1 MNLQPVSS
9 GSINMSG
16 DSNQNGLD
24 HYLNELN
31 NQNLMQV
38 RRPNE
43 EQILAFI
50 DFEGIKPDQAIQ
62 HKTFPDSHKENKSK
76 GSKSSQ
82 QIRRNSLD
90 LSEVSPLKQSLRD
103 DLIPCDSPNI
113 ELKKLGDPDDHRKS
127 KTVISPAIQSSKSPK
142 RKSKHFSKIFSKITN
157 RMHLAKKFIQKIKL
171 LSPFAKKIQKQ
182 QLQLIQDLSSD
193 INNCNEK
200 YNNNSFIRIHDKSK
214 QKKVLKR
221 IESMKAF
228 IALKTYFSVCKI
240 QVIFDKLKN
249 ETIDPQGNFLF
260 IWELLKFF
268 MTLASLFQLSI
279 QICFNLDV
287 LNWFFI
293 SEKENS
299 QIILIM
305 MFIYYSFDIVL
316 GFRTGYY
323 ENGEVVTKQQRV
335 ARRYLRKYFFVD
347 LISIIP
353 IFVNIILIQS
363 FETDNTII
371 KIVNCL
377 SFLRSNAL
385 NRVYHSLEGRL
396 LSNPRF
402 VIGYRFLSVIGTV
415 FLYAHVFG
423 CLWYVVA
430 QNNQN
435 NWINKAGI
443 VEDSWFALYSYSIY
457 WSVMTMTTV
466 GYGDLTPANHE
477 EALFCVC
484 TMFIAS
490 VVFAYSIN
498 TIGMI
503 ITEMNKFD
511 EKINENMA
519 IINRYMQRKNFEQSL
534 QFRVRQY
541 LQNLWTQ
548 EEKFRI
554 VDENKIINCLSP
566 NLKEEIQICLY
577 GQFITSIHI
586 FYRYFSQECLLDLTK
601 SVQEYRVAPN
611 SYVIENGTH
620 DGIALYQLV
629 SGEAEMFVDLQD
641 RKYYIGKM
649 KQGDIFGHGPFFMN
663 NVHPYSIKTDTACSF
678 SYLSKQ
684 MFLDILQSHPGDY
697 QTYRMIID
705 QWTFQNQKLDLG
717 VKCLGCGET
726 DHDIDQCHRL
736 HLIINK
742 QILLTKHLFSVPNK
756 RILFHRNSRRTTNAK
771 FGQRLFEDAVSLFQE
786 NNYSFSSEE
795 EEPNPSQIERTHQTK
810 QTQDIRY
817 QEPTHNTH
825 RSQQQQQQQQQQHQ
839 QSKNVRFRK
848 RSRSLNSIS
857 VHSDEESKFQKS
869 ISGYKSNDSQIDKI
883 SGIPVKVQQLPS
895 SQLSQSSFNVFLKEY
910 PKRKISKQQDSDKYS
925 NHSIGQRQQQQQ
937 QQQQQ
942 QHYQQQQY
950 QHKSSSQSSSGNI
963 PQSSIGISPIPT
975 GSPPLLYQEDKQTFQ
990 KGVVEDSLFVA
1001 QERKK
1006 KSLIGTSY
1014 TNTKSIKNP
1023 LQAIPSVSE
1032 MNETEKNNNNL
1043 KEGSYTSKQLSMQS
1057 RSRSQRYT
1065 ISIRTESQK
1074 IREDTKHDTTQK
1086 HDFKIKTD
1094 TYKQYHENSPLNEE
1108 QFHNTFEQAC
1118 NLNSYYPQYN
1128 KDRIIEKYKRQQYRK
1143 NNY

>member
-1 MNLQPVSS
+1 
-9 GSINMSG
+9 MSG
-16 DSNQNGLD
+16 DSHQNGLD
-24 HYLNELN
+24 NYLNELN
-31 NQNLMQV
+31 NKNLMQV

-50 DFEGIKPDQAIQ
+50 DFEGIKADPAIQ
-62 HKTFPDSHKENKSK
+62 HKTYPENQQDNKSK
-76 GSKSSQ
+76 GSKSSK

-90 LSEVSPLKQSLRD
+90 LSEASPLKQSLRD
-103 DLIPCDSPNI
+103 ELILCDSPNL
-113 ELKKLGDPDDHRKS
+113 ELKKLGEPYDNRKS
-127 KTVISPAIQSSKSPK
+127 KSIISPAIQSQKSPK
-142 RKSKHFSKIFSKITN
+142 RKSKHFSKIFSKLTN
-157 RMHLAKKFIQKIKL
+157 RMNLAKKFIQKIKT
-171 LSPFAKKIQKQ
+171 LSPFAKKISKS
-182 QLQLIQDLSSD
+182 QLLLIQDLSSD
-193 INNCNEK
+193 ISNSNEK
-200 YNNNSFIRIHDKSK
+200 YNNKSFIKIHDKSK

-221 IESMKAF
+221 MESMKAF

-240 QVIFDKLKN
+240 QVILNKFKQ

-260 IWELLKFF
+260 FWELLKFF
-268 MTLASLFQLSI
+268 VTLASLFQLSI
-279 QICFNLDV
+279 QICFNLNV

-293 SEKENS
+293 SEKQNS
-299 QIILIM
+299 QNILIL
-305 MFIYYSFDIVL
+305 MFIFYSFDILL

-323 ENGEVVTKQQRV
+323 ENGEVVINQKRV

-353 IFVNIILIQS
+353 IFINIILIQS

-371 KIVNCL
+371 RIVNCL
-377 SFLRSNAL
+377 SFIRSNAL

-415 FLYAHVFG
+415 FLFAHVFG

-498 TIGMI
+498 TIGRI

-577 GQFITSIHI
+577 GQFIASIHL

-601 SVQEYRVAPN
+601 NVQEYRVAPN

-629 SGEAEMFVDLQD
+629 SGEAEMLVDLQD
-641 RKYYIGKM
+641 RKYYLGKL
-649 KQGDIFGHGPFFMN
+649 KQGDIFGHGPFFMS
-663 NVHPYSIKTDTACSF
+663 NVHPYSIKTETACSF
-678 SYLSKQ
+678 AYLSKQ
-684 MFLDILQSHPGDY
+684 MFLDILQTHPKDY

-717 VKCLGCGET
+717 VKCLGCGDG
-726 DHDIDQCHRL
+726 DHEIDLCHRL

-742 QILLTKHLFSVPNK
+742 QVLLAKHLFSVPNK
-756 RILFHRNSRRTTNAK
+756 RILFKRNCRRTTNAK

-786 NNYSFSSEE
+786 NNFSYSSEE
-795 EEPNPSQIERTHQTK
+795 EDPNPSQIERTHQTK
-810 QTQDIRY
+810 LTQEIRY

-825 RSQQQQQQQQQQHQ
+825 RSQQQQHQ

-869 ISGYKSNDSQIDKI
+869 MSGYKSNDSQVDKI
-883 SGIPVKVQQLPS
+883 SAIPVKVQQLPS

-937 QQQQQ
+937 QHHQQQQ
-942 QHYQQQQY
+942 QQQQY
-950 QHKSSSQSSSGNI
+950 YHKSSSQSSSGNI
-963 PQSSIGISPIPT
+963 PQSSIGIPPLPN
-975 GSPPLLYQEDKQTFQ
+975 GSPPMHYQDDKTPFQ
-990 KGVVEDSLFVA
+990 KGVVEDSLYVA

-1014 TNTKSIKNP
+1014 SNNKQIKNP

-1032 MNETEKNNNNL
+1032 MNETEKMNNL
-1043 KEGSYTSKQLSMQS
+1043 KEASYTSKQLSMQS

-1074 IREDTKHDTTQK
+1074 IREDTKHDTAQKHDK
-1086 HDFKIKTD
+1086 HDFKLKTD
-1094 TYKQYHENSPLNEE
+1094 TFKQYHENSPLNEE

-1118 NLNSYYPQYN
+1118 NLYSYYPQYN
-1128 KDRIIEKYKRQQYRK
+1128 KDRIIEKYKKQQYK
-1143 NNY
+1143 KSIKQYQFKF